1 MAKLYDLNKEAA
13 PGEVTQSLARSLKNG
28 LFAPTEKRFSSM
40 EKEIAALKQAIELDT
55 QKLSLEV
62 NEKFNNLEK
71 EFVLLK
77 KLFRISTALSITCL
91 VGVTVTLIFLFYWY

>member
-1 MAKLYDLNKEAA
+1 MAKLYNLNEAA

-28 LFAPTEKRFSSM
+28 LFAPTEKRFGSL

-62 NEKFNNLEK
+62 NERFNNLEN
-71 EFVLLK
+71 ELVLLK
-77 KLFRISTALSITCL
+77 KLFRIGAALSITCL
-91 VGVTVTLIFLFYWY
+91 VGITVTLLFLINWY